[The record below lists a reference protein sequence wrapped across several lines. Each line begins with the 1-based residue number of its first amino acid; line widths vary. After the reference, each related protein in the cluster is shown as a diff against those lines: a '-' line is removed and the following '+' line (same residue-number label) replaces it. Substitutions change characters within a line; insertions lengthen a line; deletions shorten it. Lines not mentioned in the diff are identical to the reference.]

1 MIKITDNS
9 TFGYWNGHYV
19 EPKRKG
25 DPPFS
30 ISPER
35 EAELVERGIAEYV
48 NNQESGGKAEKS
60 ARRGKI
66 SGKPE
71 PENPILTESDSGTE
85 APRID
90 AAAAVV

>member
-1 MIKITDNS
+1 MIRIIDNS

-25 DPPFS
+25 DAPFS
-30 ISPER
+30 VSPER
-35 EAELVERGIAEYV
+35 EAELVARGVAEYV
-48 NNQESGGKAEKS
+48 NDQESGGKAEKS

-66 SGKPE
+66 SGKSE
-71 PENPILTESDSGTE
+71 PENPIGTESDSVAE
-85 APRID
+85 APQID